1 VIKEAAYAAAPAAT
15 VPVIWTVLGYSFPA
29 GSMCVGLFTCFL
41 VRLFITL
48 DATGP
53 KRWLLDGIVT
63 GLAMLITAVWIVEH
77 QVDLFAALG
86 TGGMCGA
93 VGAGVITFFKRR
105 GQSAI
110 DALDAV
116 LPGKTSIP
124 ADMTATLREID
135 KQG

>member
-1 VIKEAAYAAAPAAT
+1 MREGAIAAVPSVS
-15 VPVIWTVLGYSFPA
+15 VPVIWSFLGYSFPA
-29 GSMCVGLFTCFL
+29 GSMFVGLLACFM

-48 DATGP
+48 DAPGP

-86 TGGMCGA
+86 TGGMTGA
-93 VGAGVITFFKRR
+93 IGAGIISFFKRR

-110 DALDAV
+110 DALDAA
-116 LPGKTSIP
+116 LPGKP
-124 ADMTATLREID
+124 AVPAEMTATLREID
-135 KQG
+135 KKL